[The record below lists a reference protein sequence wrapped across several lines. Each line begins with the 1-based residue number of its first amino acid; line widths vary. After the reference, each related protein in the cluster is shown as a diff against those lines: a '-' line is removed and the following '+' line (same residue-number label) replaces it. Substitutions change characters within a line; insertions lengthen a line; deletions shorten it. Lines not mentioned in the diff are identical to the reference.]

1 MKGIHVVLAEKK
13 EPEEAGQK
21 FMMIYRSMVHS
32 STRKESGELL
42 NRRICLKTSCS
53 DLCFNITGAY
63 EGEGEGKEE

>member
-1 MKGIHVVLAEKK
+1 MIHIALAEKK

-21 FMMIYRSMVHS
+21 FMLHS
-32 STRKESGELL
+32 STGKEPGELL

-63 EGEGEGKEE
+63 EGKGEGKEE

>member
-1 MKGIHVVLAEKK
+1 MIHVALTEKK

-21 FMMIYRSMVHS
+21 FILIYRSMLDS
-32 STRKESGELL
+32 STGKEPGELL